1 MSAAQQAADA
11 IQNLVDATNEHGL
24 GSAEADQ
31 AAVIANV
38 ALDAAHAAGAT
49 DDDIKNARG

>member
-1 MSAAQQAADA
+1 MSAAQNAADA
-11 IQNLVDATNEHGL
+11 IQGLIDATNEHGL